1 MDTKGQTVAK
11 TLRKVLH
18 IGARTRRYRDGED
31 LYARMLEAV
40 TLAATLSGYWMPA
53 TQESLRPGFMA
64 AAAHNK
70 HVEGGRVNGLLVQ
83 HITTLSPW
91 KFAAYLGEMVDAG
104 ITNVGQAEIW
114 YSEKARTLAA

>member
-1 MDTKGQTVAK
+1 MATTGQTVTK

-40 TLAATLSGYWMPA
+40 TLAATLPGYWLPA
-53 TQESLRPGFMA
+53 TQEALRPGFMA
-64 AAAHNK
+64 ACAHNK
-70 HVEGGRVNGLLVQ
+70 HVQGGRVTGALVH

-91 KFAAYLGEMVDAG
+91 AFAAYLGEMVDAG

-114 YSEKARTLAA
+114 YSEKARTIVS